1 MADFILEIGIEEM
14 PARFVPRLGIDIKDI
29 FGSLLDENMIDCES
43 VEAFATPRRLTVYVK
58 DMAQV
63 QRKMEEEVSGPPA
76 RIAYD
81 AEGKPTKALEGFV
94 RSQGIALED
103 IYTVE
108 TDKGEYL
115 AAKKVVGGGNTIDIL
130 PDLCVTAIK
139 GLSFPKKM
147 KWGNLDFAF
156 GRPLRWLLCLFGSD
170 VVEFEMAGLP
180 SGRKTFGHRVM
191 GAGPWDVA
199 DASDYFSI
207 IKDKCSVI
215 ISPDER
221 GEYVRKEGDRL
232 ASELGGSVVWKDS
245 LLQEVSN
252 LVELPMPIIGGFDE
266 SFLELPREV
275 LLTSME
281 SHQKCFGIQKDDGKL
296 LPHFLCTLNLV
307 PKDVELVRKGW
318 EKVLKARLEDARFF
332 WKNDLKADVET
343 WLDKLD
349 NVVFL
354 GPLGSMGDKSR
365 RMERLAAMIAAKV
378 DSSLQTELARAGRLA
393 KADLVSE
400 MVYEFDSLQGIMGG
414 IYAAKRGEEDV
425 ICKAIAEQY
434 LPAGPDSPVP
444 SSLGGAIVSMSDK
457 ADTLVG
463 CFGLN
468 KIPTGANDAYA
479 LRRAALG
486 IVRIIMDYGMRV
498 DVLKVMETAF
508 DGYSKDIKWKLSK
521 TEILDKLSEF
531 FSSRLRAYFSGQGF
545 ETRVVDAA
553 IGAGFRDLTALKAR
567 IEALAEFAAAEGFE
581 QSVLTF
587 KRAANIIRKQVGEE
601 GLELSGG
608 FEADRLVEPQEIKLA
623 EKLDESA
630 GRFEELWENDEFAK
644 LFAILG
650 ELRPFVDEFF
660 DNVMVNCEDQGLKMN
675 RLNLLQALVDR
686 LSRLADF
693 GALQI

>member
-29 FGSLLDENMIDCES
+29 FSSLLEESMIDCAE
-43 VEAFATPRRLTVYVK
+43 VEAFATPRRLTIYVK
-58 DMAQV
+58 DMAAA
-63 QRKMEEEVSGPPA
+63 QRKVVEEVSGPPA

-81 AEGKPTKALEGFV
+81 ADGNPTKALEGFAK
-94 RSQGIALED
+94 SQGISLDD
-103 IYTVE
+103 IYKVE

-115 AAKKVVGGGNTIDIL
+115 AAKKEIGGGETISIL
-130 PDLCVTAIK
+130 PELCVAAIK
-139 GLSFPKKM
+139 KLSFPKKM

-156 GRPLRWLLCLFGSD
+156 GRPLRWMLCLYGSD

-180 SGRKTFGHRVM
+180 SGRQTFGHRVM
-191 GAGPWDVA
+191 GAGPWEVA
-199 DASDYFSI
+199 TAGDYFSV
-207 IKDKCSVI
+207 IKEKCSVI
-215 ISPDER
+215 ISPVER
-221 GEYVRKEGDRL
+221 GEYVREEGDKL
-232 ASELGGSVVWKDS
+232 ASELNGSVVWKDS

-252 LVELPMPIIGGFDE
+252 LVELPVPIIGNFDE
-266 SFLELPREV
+266 SFLELPKEV

-281 SHQKCFGIQKDDGKL
+281 SHQKCFGLQKENGEL

-318 EKVLKARLEDARFF
+318 EKVLRARLEDGRFF
-332 WKNDLKADVET
+332 WKNDLKTDFDT
-343 WLDKLD
+343 WLGKLD

-365 RMERLAAMIAAKV
+365 RMERLAALVAGKV
-378 DSSLQTELARAGRLA
+378 DSSLQTEMARAARLA

-400 MVYEFDSLQGIMGG
+400 MVNEFDKLQGIMGG
-414 IYAAKRGEEDV
+414 IYASKCGEDDV
-425 ICKAIAEQY
+425 ICKAISEQY
-434 LPAGPDSPVP
+434 LPAGPESPVP
-444 SSLGGAIVSMSDK
+444 SSLGGAIVSMADK

-468 KIPTGANDAYA
+468 KIPTGANDTYA

-486 IVRIIMDYGMRV
+486 IVRMIIEFDLRLDILELMDMAY
-498 DVLKVMETAF
+498 E
-508 DGYSKDIKWKLSK
+508 GYAKDIKWKLSK
-521 TEILDKLSEF
+521 AEVLEKLGDF
-531 FSSRLRAYFSGQGF
+531 ISSRLRAYFTGQGF

-553 IGAGFRDLTALKAR
+553 IGAGFRDVTALKAR
-567 IEALAEFAAAEGFE
+567 VEALAEFAKADGFE

-587 KRAANIIRKQVGEE
+587 KRAANIIKKQGSEE
-601 GLELSGG
+601 GVELTGG
-608 FEADRLVEPQEIKLA
+608 FEMDRLVEEQEVKLA
-623 EKLDESA
+623 EKLDETA
-630 GRFEELWENDEFAK
+630 DRFEELWKNDEFAK

-650 ELRPFVDEFF
+650 ELRPYVDDFF
-660 DNVMVNCEDQGLKMN
+660 DNVMVICEDKGLKNN

-693 GALQI
+693 GALQV